1 MCLYF
6 LGEVFFC
13 MKSTKLMLLGVL
25 LMLLGIG
32 LGTSIVPALFSTSGG
47 SGVPLSVLKFLPGI
61 EAFFIIIGL
70 IIGIIGFTQK
80 ESKH

>member
-1 MCLYF
+1 
-6 LGEVFFC
+6 

-32 LGTSIVPALFSTSGG
+32 LGTSIVPALFSNG
-47 SGVPLSVLKFLPGI
+47 SRAFVQVLEFFPGI

-70 IIGIIGFTQK
+70 IVGIYGYTQK
-80 ESKH
+80 ETK